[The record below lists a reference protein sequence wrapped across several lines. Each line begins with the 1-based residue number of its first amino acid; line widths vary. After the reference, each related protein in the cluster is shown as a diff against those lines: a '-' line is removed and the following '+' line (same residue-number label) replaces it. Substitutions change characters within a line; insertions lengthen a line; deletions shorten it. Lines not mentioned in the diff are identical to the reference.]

1 MKQCVSYKI
10 NHRKDLT
17 TAFHLKLA
25 ADAFYQHTDSG
36 ALKKKTNTVMFK
48 SWSVLIAA
56 LCNTHRKAVFM
67 HRELMHMEVGEV

>member
-48 SWSVLIAA
+48 S
-56 LCNTHRKAVFM
+56 
-67 HRELMHMEVGEV
+67 